1 MLCNSLGDSVVM
13 KFDRIFPKVLLAG
26 SLVIVP
32 NVCCIFDASRAQAQ
46 VSTYQNSCSNI
57 SISGNVLSANC
68 RKRDGQFLQSSL
80 RLRGIENINGALTV
94 TSSDRVSNFQ
104 LSCNS
109 IFIRRNVL
117 NATCQKINGNL
128 EQTSITLNGIENI
141 NGTLM
146 YTSDP

>member
-1 MLCNSLGDSVVM
+1 MRLHSTLT
-13 KFDRIFPKVLLAG
+13 KVLLTS
-26 SLVIVP
+26 SLVVVP
-32 NVCCIFDASRAQAQ
+32 NLYFIFSANRAQAEA
-46 VSTYQNSCSNI
+46 SSYQNSCNGI
-57 SISGNVLSANC
+57 SISGNLLSANC
-68 RKRDGQFLQSSL
+68 RDRNGQFRQSSL
-80 RLRGIENINGALTV
+80 RLKGIENINGALTV

-117 NATCQKINGNL
+117 SATCKKMNGNL

-141 NGTLM
+141 NGALM